1 MKTQPAGWSVF
12 WLGFPIAALVVVTS
26 WAGLFW
32 PSTYAQET
40 FNWAAQGRGGDV
52 VNLALVVPVLVV
64 SAILALRGS
73 QPARLVWMGCLLYLL
88 YNFILYTF
96 AVHFNGLFLVYC
108 GTLGLSFYAVAGSL
122 PSLPAEEIARS
133 YGPGAPVKTV
143 ALVFLVLASL
153 AAIGWLQEDIPAL
166 LSHQTPPSVGETGL
180 PTNPIHVLD
189 LALLLPGL
197 VVTAIMLLRRKVLA
211 FVFAP
216 ALITFMMLMSAQ
228 LAALIVAMG
237 LKGFGTGYGMVGLF
251 AALAVGFAVLLARFF
266 VRKDQL
272 SQTTSSDQYPNAA

>member
-1 MKTQPAGWSVF
+1 MKTQPAGRSVF
-12 WLGFPIAALVVVTS
+12 WLSFPIAALVVVTS

-40 FNWAAQGRGGDV
+40 LNWATQGRGGDV
-52 VNLALVVPVLVV
+52 VNVALVVPVLVV
-64 SAILALRGS
+64 SATLALRGS
-73 QPARLVWMGCLLYLL
+73 QPARLVWMGSLLYLL
-88 YNFILYTF
+88 YNFIIYTL
-96 AVHFNGLFLVYC
+96 AVHFNALFLIYC
-108 GTLGLSFYAVAGSL
+108 GTLGLSFYALAGSL

-133 YGPGAPVKTV
+133 YGPGAPAKTV

-153 AAIGWLQEDIPAL
+153 AAVGWLQEDIPAL
-166 LSHQTPPSVGETGL
+166 LSHQTPQNIKDLGL
-180 PTNPIHVLD
+180 LTNPVHVLD

-197 VVTAIMLLRRKVLA
+197 VVTAIMLLRRKVLG

-228 LAALIVAMG
+228 LAALIVVMG
-237 LKGFGTGYGMVGLF
+237 LKGFGTEYGMAGLF

-266 VRKDQL
+266 AGKDQ
-272 SQTTSSDQYPNAA
+272 SPQATSSDQYPNAA